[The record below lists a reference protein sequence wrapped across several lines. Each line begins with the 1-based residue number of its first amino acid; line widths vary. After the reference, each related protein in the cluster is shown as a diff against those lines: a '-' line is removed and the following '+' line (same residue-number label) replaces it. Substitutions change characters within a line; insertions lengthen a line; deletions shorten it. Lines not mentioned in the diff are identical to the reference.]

1 MKERSVRAIAEY
13 LSYRPIGRIEQVRTL
28 APNDFA
34 ISIEDIRDGR
44 AHVFFSPEDLEHWLD
59 SFKAGKCLL
68 PRTGYCD
75 CCSQLHSDHDEEGE
89 LFEVCIV
96 CQAELA
102 TFE

>member
-1 MKERSVRAIAEY
+1 MKERSIRAIAEY
-13 LSYRPIGRIEQVRTL
+13 LSIRPIGRIAQVRTL
-28 APNDFA
+28 ERGDYA

-44 AHVFFSPEDLEHWLD
+44 AHVFFSPEDLGRWLD
-59 SFKAGKCLL
+59 SFKAGECLM

-75 CCSQLHSDHDEEGE
+75 CCNQLHSDHDEEAE

-102 TFE
+102 TLE